1 MCAAS
6 VFLLTA
12 CGGGSPGTTSMPA
25 PQSVLPQ
32 ASTSTSQ
39 ATSAAPALVTSSFTE
54 LYPSNRSET
63 SQFMLAPQSPTGDWL
78 SARPGT
84 NVTSLPGGG
93 VGHVLP
99 YQTQQNRAIPENT
112 YSPMLY
118 HGGPI
123 QKAPKIVLILW
134 GFGTC
139 GTSGCTNDP
148 NKTEAILYNL
158 AKDIGGSGLLGTT
171 TQYYSSAQGYIT
183 NPINSLFSFLV
194 DKNAAPAKPTTAQI
208 QAQVVG
214 AQHFLKIGNN
224 KDIDYVVSLGYRH
237 DPPGFG
243 PGGFCAFHTAFGTKT
258 SPQPFTVDP
267 YVTEAGTGCGA
278 YTVNGP
284 DDGVSVVLGH
294 EIAEAI
300 TDPGLNAWY
309 DSDGLSGEIG
319 DKCANRGFNQAIY
332 LRNNGLFPMQPLWS
346 NKTADCVF

>member
-1 MCAAS
+1 M
-6 VFLLTA
+6 
-12 CGGGSPGTTSMPA
+12 
-25 PQSVLPQ
+25 
-32 ASTSTSQ
+32 
-39 ATSAAPALVTSSFTE
+39 TSSFTE
-54 LYPSNRSET
+54 LYPSYRSET
-63 SQFMLAPQSPTGDWL
+63 SQFMMVPQSSAGDWV
-78 SARPGT
+78 SAKPGS
-84 NVTSLPGGG
+84 NLVSLPGGG
-93 VGHVLP
+93 VGHILP
-99 YQTQQNRAIPENT
+99 YQTQQNLASPENT
-112 YSPMLY
+112 FSNMVY

-139 GTSGCTNDP
+139 TKSGCTNDP

-158 AKDIGGSGLLGTT
+158 ARDIGGSTLFSTT
-171 TQYYSSAQGYIT
+171 TQYYSTAQGNIT
-183 NPINSLFSFLV
+183 NPVNTLISFLV
-194 DKNAAPAKPTTAQI
+194 DKNAAPTKPTTAQI
-208 QAQVVG
+208 QVQVVD
-214 AQHFLKIGNN
+214 AQHFLKMGNN
-224 KDIDYVVSLGYRH
+224 KDVDYIVSLGYRH

-278 YTVNGP
+278 YTVQGP

-294 EIAEAI
+294 ELAEAT

-319 DKCANRGFNQAIY
+319 DKCANRGFNQDIY

-346 NKTADCVF
+346 NKTANCVF